1 MSNKKYFSIYK
12 SKTSRYIPANHV
24 SQETNIDGEF
34 VIFHFHTSSST
45 SIPIADVDTNGIVAV
60 YINNKNISFEE
71 DRATSEINPELV
83 INNEDWTLFGLYK
96 FPYQTDTNGNN
107 LDPDYRITVDVSRI
121 AGTFKIVAFFI
132 KD

>member
-12 SKTSRYIPANHV
+12 SKTSKYIPANHV

-34 VIFHFHTSSST
+34 VIFHFHTSKT